1 MLDVLRAGGVCG
13 AESSLAGTWW
23 APGGLAYCV
32 VCSAVRCAPPL
43 GECSVGLGLFPLALL
58 LGQQGP

>member
-23 APGGLAYCV
+23 APGGLAC
-32 VCSAVRCAPPL
+32 CRLFRRAVRPAL
-43 GECSVGLGLFPLALL
+43 GECSVGLSLL

>member
-1 MLDVLRAGGVCG
+1 MCFVQEACAGQ
-13 AESSLAGTWW
+13 SPLWR
-23 APGGLAYCV
+23 APGGHLAGWLAV

-43 GECSVGLGLFPLALL
+43 GECSVGLGPFPLALL